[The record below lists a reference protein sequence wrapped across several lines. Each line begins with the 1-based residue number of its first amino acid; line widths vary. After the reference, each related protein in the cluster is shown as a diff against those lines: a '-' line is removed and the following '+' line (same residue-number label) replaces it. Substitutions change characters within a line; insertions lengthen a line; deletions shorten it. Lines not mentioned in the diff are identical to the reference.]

1 MTDFAVTLQTAVYNA
16 LLGSNP
22 LTTKLGGNNIYDFV
36 PEGTAFPYVK
46 VGDQTMVDDGTK
58 DKKGSDFTLMIH
70 TFSRYRGS
78 KETKE
83 IMSLIYDVLHES
95 NLTVS
100 GASFLN
106 LRFEF
111 SDIIKENDGLTTHGL
126 QRFSAVV
133 FNT

>member
-1 MTDFAVTLQTAVYNA
+1 MSDLSVALQTTVYNA
-16 LLGSNP
+16 LVGNSP
-22 LTTKLGGNNIYDFV
+22 LTTKLGGNKIYDFV
-36 PEGTAFPYVK
+36 PESN
-46 VGDQTMVDDGTK
+46 GTK
-58 DKKGSDFTLMIH
+58 SEKGNDYTLVID

-95 NLTVS
+95 DLSVS

-111 SDIIKENDGLTTHGL
+111 SDIIKENDGLTTHGF
-126 QRFSAVV
+126 QRFSAIV
-133 FNT
+133 FNS